1 MGTAYLTYI
10 SGPAKMETAGQGE
23 GVATGEEEE
32 YRFHEITSAD
42 DPALA
47 FAPSWQRRL
56 CQTHMPTGEWYC
68 LVAYEA
74 STGQKVGHV
83 WCTTTSSKGLLN
95 GMVNIKLHPDE
106 VYVWDLYIDPS
117 HRRLGLSQAM
127 GWALVRTMVAR
138 GKRYGLTHVLY
149 ENAASILWHH
159 MFGFSWVQLF
169 NYIEIGD
176 RIWWKVP
183 FGACPAFGPLSRHG
197 RHSMPDP
204 PEPFGGSLLPS
215 ADHTV
220 TRDQIRSLR
229 QRSQA

>member
-10 SGPAKMETAGQGE
+10 SAQAKMTTAGTGE
-23 GVATGEEEE
+23 GVATGDEEE
-32 YRFHEITSAD
+32 YRFHEITSPD

-47 FAPSWQRRL
+47 FAPRWQRRL
-56 CQTHMPTGEWYC
+56 CRTHMPTGAWYC

-74 STGQKVGHV
+74 ASGKKVGHI
-83 WCTTTSSKGLLN
+83 WSTTTSSKGLFN
-95 GMVNIKLHPDE
+95 GVVNVKLFPDE

-127 GWALVRTMVAR
+127 GWALIRSYDAR

-149 ENAASILWHH
+149 ENAPSVLWHH
-159 MFGFSWVQLF
+159 MFGFSWLQLF
-169 NYIEIGD
+169 NYIQIGD

-183 FGACPAFGPLSRHG
+183 FATCPTFGPLSRDG
-197 RHSMPDP
+197 RHSLPHPPD
-204 PEPFGGSLLPS
+204 PFGGSLLPS
-215 ADHTV
+215 DGTV

-229 QRSQA
+229 QRSKT